1 MKVSIWG
8 AGKFGQYIKKQLEK
22 REDIVLM
29 SFIDSNIGEGYF
41 DDLPVLSLA
50 QARRQKVD
58 LILIA
63 ILDYTSVFDQ
73 LKNEDV
79 SGIGII
85 KGNVRVISGNIYE
98 DENIIWMTEIEIH
111 KPVLK
116 HLETNI
122 MDGCNLNCKGCSHF
136 SNLFMR
142 NAHISYDILCDDLR
156 KIAENTFIVTL
167 YLLGGEPLLH
177 ERLIDYIEYSRKL
190 LPYTEIEIVSNGL
203 LIIKQSE
210 EFFRCC
216 RENDVVIS
224 ISGYQ
229 PTLAVKDKIIE
240 VLENN
245 RVNYIFRQEILS
257 FGKNIDLQGK
267 ADPETAHLKCR
278 ESSCHFFRKGKLYK
292 CPFEALGN
300 YLFDRYN
307 VDIRLEGG
315 VDIYDTALKWD
326 NVVKKLDTES
336 IDACR
341 YCGDEEQIEW
351 KIENHPE

>member
-85 KGNVRVISGNIYE
+85 KGNVYRFKRVISGNIYE

-142 NAHISYDILCDDLR
+142 NAHISYDILCDDLSKR
-156 KIAENTFIVTL
+156 QNA
-167 YLLGGEPLLH
+167 
-177 ERLIDYIEYSRKL
+177 RLSLK
-190 LPYTEIEIVSNGL
+190 
-203 LIIKQSE
+203 
-210 EFFRCC
+210 
-216 RENDVVIS
+216 
-224 ISGYQ
+224 
-229 PTLAVKDKIIE
+229 
-240 VLENN
+240 
-245 RVNYIFRQEILS
+245 S
-257 FGKNIDLQGK
+257 FLVH
-267 ADPETAHLKCR
+267 T
-278 ESSCHFFRKGKLYK
+278 
-292 CPFEALGN
+292 
-300 YLFDRYN
+300 
-307 VDIRLEGG
+307 
-315 VDIYDTALKWD
+315 
-326 NVVKKLDTES
+326 
-336 IDACR
+336 
-341 YCGDEEQIEW
+341 
-351 KIENHPE
+351 